1 MALSRTT
8 KHLRLLV
15 ILVTVLEIVGIVFHF
30 YQIASLRA
38 VIEGDFVS
46 SAYINQIS
54 DWSYWQFLWHLALY
68 SFAGLFFLRWSYV
81 SQASKQF
88 VKSNASK
95 TLNEVLLLWFVPV
108 LNLFRPVQ
116 HIIGFS
122 LKQYLKI
129 DEKAIK
135 SYQAL
140 IIVWWCSWL
149 VSGPFGRFLAHL
161 SLPHQSV
168 EQAYTYL
175 IVYVFLEFLS
185 IITGILFLVILGR
198 QLRFL
203 RENK

>member
-8 KHLRLLV
+8 KNLRFLV
-15 ILVTVLEIVGIVFHF
+15 ILIIALEIAGIVFHF
-30 YQIASLRA
+30 YQITSLR
-38 VIEGDFVS
+38 VIIEGEFVS

-54 DWSYWQFLWHLALY
+54 DWSYWQFLLHLALY
-68 SFAGLFFLRWSYV
+68 SSAGLLFLRWSYV
-81 SQASKQF
+81 SQAGKQF

-95 TLNEVLLLWFVPV
+95 TLNEVMLLWFVPV
-108 LNLFRPVQ
+108 LNLFRPAQ

-122 LKQYLKI
+122 IKQYLKI
-129 DEKAIK
+129 SDEAIK

-140 IIVWWCSWL
+140 IIVWWCMWL
-149 VSGPFGRFLAHL
+149 VSGPFGRFLAYL